1 MTTKT
6 KYPSTEDYIT
16 SPNYYEEVG
25 QMNETQEEDG
35 MKKFVVNIDG
45 FIGTPSFSTKV
56 FAKNQKDAYATF
68 VKDVL
73 KTVMGG
79 GVELIE
85 LETEIVDKEP
95 VHSIKSITKTF
106 PTSNIFSIEDECS
119 LKLKVGEKMTDVI
132 VPIQFLDAV
141 YNKNNEVV

>member
-45 FIGTPSFSTKV
+45 FIGTPSFRTKV

-106 PTSNIFSIEDECS
+106 PNSNIFSIEEESD
-119 LKLKVGEKMTDVI
+119 LNIKVGEEISDSRFPARFI
-132 VPIQFLDAV
+132 A
-141 YNKNNEVV
+141 